1 MVRALLYLV
10 LVSGFVGSGLAV
22 PVQFK
27 MDEMLKRAEQ
37 PKEHYSPARAGW
49 NGPEEPQKS
58 AIVNASY
65 DKLMYE
71 SSPAAIRSQLRKAAW
86 PHWSV
91 PATIA
96 ILIFLLRL
104 MRSTPGV
111 AVNEGRPSRPNLLLV
126 PKRPS
131 LTDTPQLPTQEAA

>member
-1 MVRALLYLV
+1 M
-10 LVSGFVGSGLAV
+10 

-27 MDEMLKRAEQ
+27 MNEMLKRAEQ
-37 PKEHYSPARAGW
+37 PKEPYSPARAGW

-58 AIVNASY
+58 AIANPAY

-96 ILIFLLRL
+96 MLIFLLRL
-104 MRSTPGV
+104 MRSTPEV
-111 AVNEGRPSRPNLLLV
+111 AANERRPLRPSLLLV
-126 PKRPS
+126 PKRNS
-131 LTDTPQLPTQEAA
+131 LPDTPQLPTQEAA